1 MLHVFTISSWRS
13 PVAAQLRFVRFFVLA
28 LAERSSSQPQ
38 ALSGYG
44 GRSQGSNP
52 WQTQVMVLGV
62 PLLEYGNGRRMVQT
76 FCPSVLGVPIS
87 LGAIQKVLDRVAEAL
102 APHYFAIATQTR
114 HAPVNYIDETPRF
127 LANALQGLWVMVS
140 DTAAFYMIH
149 PHRSKEAFA
158 TWPTARPL
166 IPPAL
171 DPQLEA
177 LRLGLRDL
185 GYVEGQNLIIE
196 ARYAEGSLERL
207 RDLADELVRLKVDV
221 IVAGA
226 AATRAAQHATRTPP
240 IVMAN
245 VSDPVAQGLVASLAR
260 PGGTPQA

>member
-158 TWPTARPL
+158 ALIDDWAGILVSAGYGVYENWAQARQTCLAHLIQTARSL
-166 IPPAL
+166 A
-171 DPQLEA
+171 E
-177 LRLGLRDL
+177 R
-185 GYVEGQNLIIE
+185 QN
-196 ARYAEGSLERL
+196 AE
-207 RDLADELVRLKVDV
+207 LAACGAWG
-221 IVAGA
+221 VAGVVCPA
-226 AATRAAQHATRTPP
+226 VP
-240 IVMAN
+240 
-245 VSDPVAQGLVASLAR
+245 SD
-260 PGGTPQA
+260 